1 MGNFY
6 TNYTLRGASPQA
18 VATVLS
24 GRTAIVTPEHNG
36 TVVVFDEESDSQDPD
51 VITQLGAHLSSRLRC
66 PVLAVLNHDD
76 DVLFY
81 QLFDGGSLAD
91 EYCSAPGYFSGDD
104 ASISGGDAQKLCSA
118 FGASSAEAVSLILH
132 PPEDS
137 DGYTFAFEQHKAL
150 VRALNISDYSIGAG
164 FNYISEGEL
173 PGDLTEDSLLRIP

>member
-18 VATVLS
+18 VATALA

-36 TVVVFDEESDSQDPD
+36 TVVVFDEESDSQDSG
-51 VITQLGAHLSSRLRC
+51 VIAQLGAHLSSQLRC
-66 PVLAVLNHDD
+66 AVLAVLNHDD

-104 ASISGGDAQKLCSA
+104 SPASGGDAQKLCSA
-118 FGASSAEAVSLILH
+118 FGVSSVEAVSPILH
-132 PPEDS
+132 APDDS
-137 DGYTFAFEQHKAL
+137 DGYTFAVEQHEAL
-150 VRALNISDYSIGAG
+150 VHALGISDYSVGAG
-164 FNYISEGEL
+164 FNYVSEGEL
-173 PGDLTEDSLLRIP
+173 PGDLTEDSLLRVQ